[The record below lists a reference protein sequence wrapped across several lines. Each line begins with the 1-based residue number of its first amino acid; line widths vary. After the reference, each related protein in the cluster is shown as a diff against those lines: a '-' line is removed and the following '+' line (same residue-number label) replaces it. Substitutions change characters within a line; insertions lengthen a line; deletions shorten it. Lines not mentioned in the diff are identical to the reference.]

1 MAVRKKGTIKSWNA
15 DKGFGFISPSSGGK
29 DLFLHITSLQQRGRT
44 PEIGESVIYTLSKDK
59 QNRPCAVDATFDGE
73 KRQVKTKQPKGLSAV
88 VIAALFV
95 LFVVAVVYIGHLP
108 VPVLWLYLTASFIT
122 LMVYWK
128 DKSAARKGEWRT
140 PESTLHTLALFGGW
154 PGALIAQT
162 VLRHKSSKT
171 SFRVVFFTTVFL
183 NIVALL
189 WTFTPMGSAMLN
201 ELLAFL
207 FMGLTEA
214 RLIQ

>member
-1 MAVRKKGTIKSWNA
+1 MAVRIKGTIKSWNA

-29 DLFLHITSLQQRGRT
+29 DLFLHITSLHQRGRT
-44 PEIGESVIYTLSKDK
+44 PRVGESVTYTLSKDK

-73 KRQVKTKQPKGLSAV
+73 ERQGKTKQPKGSSAL
-88 VIAALFV
+88 VIAALFL
-95 LFVVAVVYIGHLP
+95 LFVAAVAYTGHLP
-108 VPVLWLYLTASFIT
+108 VPVLWFYLAASFIT

-140 PESTLHTLALFGGW
+140 PESTLHSLALVGGW
-154 PGALIAQT
+154 PGALVAQSL
-162 VLRHKSSKT
+162 LRHKSSKT

-183 NIVALL
+183 NIAALL

>member
-1 MAVRKKGTIKSWNA
+1 MAVRRKGTIKSWNA

-44 PEIGESVIYTLSKDK
+44 PGVGESVIYTLSKDK

-73 KRQVKTKQPKGLSAV
+73 KRQGKTKQSKGLSAV
-88 VIAALFV
+88 IIAALFL
-95 LFVVAVVYIGHLP
+95 LFVAAVTYTGHLP
-108 VPVLWLYLTASFIT
+108 VPVLWLYLAVSFIT
-122 LMVYWK
+122 LMVYWN

-171 SFRVVFFTTVFL
+171 SFRVVFFLTVFL
-183 NIVALL
+183 NVIVLL
-189 WTFTPMGSAMLN
+189 WVFTPQGSAT
-201 ELLAFL
+201 LAEWLKFY
-207 FMGLTEA
+207 F
-214 RLIQ
+214 

>member
-1 MAVRKKGTIKSWNA
+1 MAVRRKGTIKSWNV

-44 PEIGESVIYTLSKDK
+44 PRVGESVTYTLSKDK

-73 KRQVKTKQPKGLSAV
+73 ERQGKTKQPKGASAL
-88 VIAALFV
+88 VIAALFL
-95 LFVVAVVYIGHLP
+95 LFVAAVVYTGHLP
-108 VPVLWLYLTASFIT
+108 VPVLWFYLAASFIT

-140 PESTLHTLALFGGW
+140 PESTLHSLALFGGW

-171 SFRVVFFTTVFL
+171 SFRIVFFVTVFFNL
-183 NIVALL
+183 MVLL
-189 WTFTPMGSAMLN
+189 WVFTPQGSAT
-201 ELLAFL
+201 LAEWLKFY
-207 FMGLTEA
+207 F
-214 RLIQ
+214 

>member
-1 MAVRKKGTIKSWNA
+1 MAVRRKGTIKSWNA

-73 KRQVKTKQPKGLSAV
+73 ERQGRTKQRKGLSAV
-88 VIAALFV
+88 VIAALFL
-95 LFVVAVVYIGHLP
+95 LFVAAVAYTGHLP
-108 VPVLWLYLTASFIT
+108 VPVLWFYLAVSFIT

-140 PESTLHTLALFGGW
+140 PESTLHLLALVGGW
-154 PGALIAQT
+154 PGALVAQSL
-162 VLRHKSSKT
+162 LRHKSSKA
-171 SFRVVFFTTVFL
+171 SFRAVFFLTVFF
-183 NIVALL
+183 NVMVLL
-189 WTFTPMGSAMLN
+189 WALTPLGSATLVEWLN
-201 ELLAFL
+201 FYL
-207 FMGLTEA
+207 
-214 RLIQ
+214 